1 MLVVIHF
8 SEVKM
13 ELKNKIDS
21 TIGAMLNIRAGAIN
35 EKDKCPISIIDINKW
50 EWAQGVGMYGLY
62 RFCEA
67 SGDKA
72 RLSFLKDW
80 YSARISEG
88 LPEKSVN
95 CCAPLLTLTFIHE
108 GKQEYLDIIE
118 EFAEWLMND
127 LVRTEE
133 GGFTHSGT
141 GVVCS
146 GELWDDTL
154 FMAVLFL
161 ARAGIIFDRRDWIDE
176 TKRQFLLHI
185 KYLTELKTGLFYHG
199 WSFNRLDHFAGAL
212 WGRGNAWLTV
222 AIPDYIDILADKLE
236 APVKDV
242 LLSSLGRQIEALAN
256 YQDES
261 GGWHTLVNE
270 KESYLEMSATA
281 GFCYGILKSVRM
293 GYVDNRYLE
302 VGMRGLKSL
311 TDNID
316 EDGVVHNVSYGTALK
331 DNLDYYRNIRITPMT
346 YGQALAVLAMS
357 EGVKVD

>member
-80 YSARISEG
+80 YSARISAG

-154 FMAVLFL
+154 FMA
-161 ARAGIIFDRRDWIDE
+161 
-176 TKRQFLLHI
+176 
-185 KYLTELKTGLFYHG
+185 GLFYHG